1 MLLLQA
7 IYFKIHLLCLLKKY
21 FYLFKKLQYII
32 FLIATQFACQNNI
45 LAQVNILPEAIKNN
59 LNFTENKGQ
68 WNKDIKFKYSSSA
81 FHILLK
87 DESISYYFLNQ
98 KNVADAKCTRSN
110 SSRKQVSF
118 AIVSCSISK
127 IVFGR
132 TAISTK
138 N

>member
-32 FLIATQFACQNNI
+32 FLIAMQFACQNNI

-81 FHILLK
+81 FHILIK
-87 DESISYYFLNQ
+87 DESIS
-98 KNVADAKCTRSN
+98 K
-110 SSRKQVSF
+110 SSRTSINPFFKAYYQTAPTNSF
-118 AIVSCSISK
+118 DI
-127 IVFGR
+127 
-132 TAISTK
+132 K
-138 N
+138 NRAEYKLMTDNILHKRFLQ